1 MPARSMVVII
11 AALVFAS
18 PAMAGSDAS
27 QKVTPAK
34 AIAASPA
41 IPLTLAALFETST
54 EVTVLANGSSVVAAR
69 QEVLIA
75 HRTSD
80 GTMAVTCVATP
91 EAAAKLMTKAA
102 NAQQQGQPKVEE
114 K

>member
-1 MPARSMVVII
+1 MPARSIAVII

-18 PAMAGSDAS
+18 PAMAGNDAS

-34 AIAASPA
+34 AMAASPA

-54 EVTVLANGSSVVAAR
+54 EVTVLANGSLVVPAP

-75 HRTSD
+75 HRASD
-80 GTMAVTCVATP
+80 GSVAVTCVATP
-91 EAAAKLMTKAA
+91 EAAAKLMTRSA
-102 NAQQQGQPKVEE
+102 NAQQQVQPKVEE